1 MKQQE
6 VEKRFKTWK
15 PKVLILGTVNM
26 KNGSWGLQSIIC
38 ETKQEVYKAV
48 RNFESFD
55 VFFLK
60 KSKEGQEFFTSE
72 ALKYENIIKT
82 LRDESMGT

>member
-1 MKQQE
+1 MQQNHYSKIF
-6 VEKRFKTWK
+6 VIMIIFGIIFS
-15 PKVLILGTVNM
+15 L
-26 KNGSWGLQSIIC
+26 SIIC

-60 KSKEGQEFFTSE
+60 KSKEGQDFFRSE